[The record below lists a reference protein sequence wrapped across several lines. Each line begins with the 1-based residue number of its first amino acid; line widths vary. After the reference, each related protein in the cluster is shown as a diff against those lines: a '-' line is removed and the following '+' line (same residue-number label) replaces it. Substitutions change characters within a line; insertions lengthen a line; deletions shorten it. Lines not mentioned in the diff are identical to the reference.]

1 MSTNNTRSNHRY
13 DIGNNMT
20 YVLISMLV
28 VIMFSLF
35 GLFSYL
41 EKKSRYKEALKSY
54 YNSTERLLDTLNVNE
69 TDSVFSTRTGYDY
82 LEAHEMIEKLYKNEE

>member
-1 MSTNNTRSNHRY
+1 MSTNNTGNNHN
-13 DIGNNMT
+13 DIGNNTM
-20 YVLISMLV
+20 YVLIVMLV

-41 EKKSRYKEALKSY
+41 EKKSKYKEALKAY

-69 TDSVFSTRTGYDY
+69 ADSVFSTKAGWDY

>member
-1 MSTNNTRSNHRY
+1 MSTNNTRNNHRY

-41 EKKSRYKEALKSY
+41 EKKSKYKEALKAY
-54 YNSTERLLDTLNVNE
+54 
-69 TDSVFSTRTGYDY
+69 
-82 LEAHEMIEKLYKNEE
+82 